1 MVERQSNCNK
11 WIKPGAF
18 AFLRKKV
25 MHVKNFP
32 RKFRRLR
39 EFFSEKRIILI
50 M

>member
-1 MVERQSNCNK
+1 MDKAWSFC
-11 WIKPGAF
+11 F
-18 AFLRKKV
+18 FKKKI